1 MKRAGAQVR
10 SQCKALNRAGKVGE
24 AARLQDIYC
33 ISHAACLSQATS
45 PLPTT
50 FIPPPTAQSPAVLHP
65 GHLQSLIPHGQ
76 SSATPSARQAV
87 GPLSLWWLVHP
98 RDHWAPPTS
107 PHEPPTRLPTP
118 SPWQP
123 QCLVPGSMSHL
134 LFPGPPGTPR
144 NQARGIIHSF

>member
-10 SQCKALNRAGKVGE
+10 NQCEALNRAGKVGE
-24 AARLQDIYC
+24 AARLQDIYS
-33 ISHAACLSQATS
+33 ISHAACLSSDFSAS
-45 PLPTT
+45 HHVH
-50 FIPPPTAQSPAVLHP
+50 PPPRRHRAPAVLHP

-107 PHEPPTRLPTP
+107 PHEAPHASANAITLAAP
-118 SPWQP
+118 
-123 QCLVPGSMSHL
+123 VPRSRVDVSFAFSWSSG
-134 LFPGPPGTPR
+134 
-144 NQARGIIHSF
+144 HSS